1 MCIRDRLKK
10 FKRDTDRKRA
20 IIVVTTNPEVA
31 DAMEH
36 SVELD

>member
-1 MCIRDRLKK
+1 MKQ
-10 FKRDTDRKRA
+10 FKRDADRKRA
-20 IIVVTTNPEVA
+20 IIVVTTNPEIA